1 MRRRFFY
8 NKSEKDAYLTIE
20 ALEDGLSVSFDS
32 MSNSIEYSID
42 ESQNWKILQY
52 DATTDSILKGQ
63 KIKFRGYCV
72 PLHHDGIGRFHITHK
87 CKLYGNCMSLLYYD
101 KASLFNRVLE
111 FSFYKLFF
119 DCPIISV
126 SNDFLP
132 ATILTESCYKLMF
145 GYCSSMIEAPTLP
158 ATTLAEYCYSEM
170 FYRCSNLNYIKMLA
184 TDISAVD
191 CLAYWVEGVAST
203 GTFVKNKDATWNTT
217 PGAFGVSG
225 VPAGWTVIT
234 EDEESGGSEITFY
247 IMVDLRGHYNSYQAK
262 EGMTW
267 EEWVNSSYNT
277 DGYSLENAEVK
288 DTIVSPFMLG
298 CTIVAADGSV
308 IAGTDVIIAGYKYGL

>member
-63 KIKFRGYCV
+63 KIKFRGYCI
-72 PLHHDGIGRFHITHK
+72 PYYDGIGRFHITHK

-132 ATILTESCYKLMF
+132 ATILAESCYKFMF

-170 FYRCSNLNYIKMLA
+170 FWGCSNINYIKMLA
-184 TDISAVD
+184 TDISATY
-191 CLAYWVEGVAST
+191 CLADWVYGVSTT
-203 GTFVKNKDATWNTT
+203 GTFVKSKDATWDVR
-217 PGAFGVSG
+217 GASG
-225 VPAGWTVIT
+225 IPEGWTVET
-234 EDEESGGSEITFY
+234 E
-247 IMVDLRGHYNSYQAK
+247 
-262 EGMTW
+262 
-267 EEWVNSSYNT
+267 
-277 DGYSLENAEVK
+277 
-288 DTIVSPFMLG
+288 
-298 CTIVAADGSV
+298 
-308 IAGTDVIIAGYKYGL
+308 

>member
-32 MSNSIEYSID
+32 MFNSIEYSID

-72 PLHHDGIGRFHITHK
+72 PNRDGIGRFHITHK

-111 FSFYKLFF
+111 FSFDKLFLG
-119 DCPIISV
+119 CPIISV

-132 ATILTESCYKLMF
+132 ATILSESCYKLMF

-170 FYRCSNLNYIKMLA
+170 FYECSKLNYIKMLA
-184 TDISAVD
+184 IDISATG
-191 CLAYWVEGVAST
+191 CLYDWVYDVSST
-203 GTFVKNKDATWNTT
+203 GTFVKSKDATWDVRGT
-217 PGAFGVSG
+217 SG
-225 VPAGWTVIT
+225 IPEGWTVKT
-234 EDEESGGSEITFY
+234 E
-247 IMVDLRGHYNSYQAK
+247 
-262 EGMTW
+262 
-267 EEWVNSSYNT
+267 
-277 DGYSLENAEVK
+277 
-288 DTIVSPFMLG
+288 
-298 CTIVAADGSV
+298 
-308 IAGTDVIIAGYKYGL
+308 